1 MRDALIGST
10 RGRPISPDPSMGLPE
25 NALRI
30 LGAWERTRARSLS
43 WPLNLLAIVGIRAYQ
58 AALSKG
64 LVRRA
69 CCLHYP
75 SCSGY
80 AILAFRRYRFL
91 EAARRVRFRVAECGV
106 DSGRPFVDFP

>member
-1 MRDALIGST
+1 MA
-10 RGRPISPDPSMGLPE
+10 LPE

-30 LGAWERTRARSLS
+30 LGAWERPQARSLA
-43 WPLNLLAIVGIRAYQ
+43 WLLNALAIAGISLYRTAV
-58 AALSKG
+58 SRG

-91 EAARRVRFRVAECGV
+91 RAVRLTRTRVAECEV
-106 DSGRPFVDFP
+106 SSGRPFVDFP